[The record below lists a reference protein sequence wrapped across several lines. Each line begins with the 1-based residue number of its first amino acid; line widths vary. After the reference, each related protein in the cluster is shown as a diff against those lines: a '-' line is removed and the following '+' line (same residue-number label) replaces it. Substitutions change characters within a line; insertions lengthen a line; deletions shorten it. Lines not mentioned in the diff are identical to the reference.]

1 MVKKLSQ
8 RKTSKLVVE
17 ILLDAQERV
26 EGIPRDVLI
35 VLAEDYRRREAEHSA
50 RIASQSDDLFSF
62 RSLVAV
68 RGLGDELKNSDIW
81 HHREMDVARWV
92 FAMEVCKRST
102 DDPGSFVF
110 DKAFSKAQGSN
121 RNGEERKPSLDH
133 QAIKD
138 RATMKRYFD
147 LPTGSREKAKILDSI
162 ITETGVYKDHKS
174 TSQESR
180 RRHVK
185 RIIEGK

>member
-1 MVKKLSQ
+1 MAKKLSQ

-50 RIASQSDDLFSF
+50 RIASQSADL
-62 RSLVAV
+62 RSLRELIAV

-81 HHREMDVARWV
+81 RHREMDVARWV
-92 FAMEVCKRST
+92 FAMEMSKRST
-102 DDPGSFVF
+102 DDPASFVF

-121 RNGEERKPSLDH
+121 RDGEDRDPSIDP
-133 QAIKD
+133 QDIKNRAIS
-138 RATMKRYFD
+138 KRYYD
-147 LPTGSREKAKILDSI
+147 LPKGSRKKAIILDSI
-162 ITETGVYKDHKS
+162 IAESGVYKDHKA
-174 TSQESR
+174 TSRASR
-180 RRHVK
+180 HRHLK
-185 RIIEGK
+185 RIIEGR